1 MLRVRLR
8 RMGAR
13 NAPFYRIVV
22 SDSRN
27 TPLSSCIEE
36 VGYYDPRRNPKVFEV
51 DRERVDHW
59 VGRGARV
66 SDTLGQLMAKYP
78 AGGSTESSSEPS
90 SPQASVPEAVTSEA
104 EA

>member
-22 SDSRN
+22 SDSRS

-36 VGYYDPRRNPKVFEV
+36 VGHYDPRRNPKVFQV
-51 DRERVDHW
+51 NQERVDYW
-59 VGRGARV
+59 VGRGARLSETV
-66 SDTLGQLMAKYP
+66 GQLIAKYP
-78 AGGSTESSSEPS
+78 SADAGAVAAGAP
-90 SPQASVPEAVTSEA
+90 VPEATAEAAEA